1 MPIFPRLP
9 SEFDSLFQL
18 LDDHDVYRSKC
29 HMNHDPVQFFTPKFD
44 VRESNGSYHLD
55 GELPGASQDDIEI
68 QFTDPHTLVVKGR
81 SQRSLSNSLDIY
93 RREGSPNDISTKSL
107 QPTVEDED
115 ADNTT
120 TTVTTSRSSESVE
133 AESQSDSWEKYLV
146 SERSTGEFSR
156 TFTFSTRVDQ
166 DAVKARLRNGIL
178 SIVIPKESAPR
189 AKKIRIE

>member
-1 MPIFPRLP
+1 M
-9 SEFDSLFQL
+9 
-18 LDDHDVYRSKC
+18 DHNPVRS
-29 HMNHDPVQFFTPKFD
+29 FTPNFD
-44 VRESNGSYHLD
+44 VRESNGGYHLD

-81 SQRSLSNSLDIY
+81 SLRNLSNSPDKS
-93 RREGSPNDISTKSL
+93 RRRGSTNDISTKSL

-115 ADNTT
+115 TDNTT
-120 TTVTTSRSSESVE
+120 TAVTASRPPEPVE
-133 AESQSDSWEKYLV
+133 AETESDSWEKYLV
-146 SERSTGEFSR
+146 SERSTGEFNR
-156 TFTFSTRVDQ
+156 TFTFPTGVDQ